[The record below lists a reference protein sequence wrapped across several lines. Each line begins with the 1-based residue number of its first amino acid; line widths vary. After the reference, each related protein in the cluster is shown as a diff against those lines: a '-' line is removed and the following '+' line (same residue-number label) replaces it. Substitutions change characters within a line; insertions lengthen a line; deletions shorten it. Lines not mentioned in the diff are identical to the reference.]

1 MSIFEKIDTERHR
14 RDINL
19 CKPVSQ
25 PDATG
30 YSGVGPDEMAAKPTA
45 FFADYSEE
53 HSTPAK
59 PGLLA
64 KSISRIAGQKAAISK
79 DKEG

>member
-1 MSIFEKIDTERHR
+1 MSIFEKIDMGRHR

-30 YSGVGPDEMAAKPTA
+30 YSGVEPGAIEVIPSVSFADNSGEDSIPGRPEPIVKPT
-45 FFADYSEE
+45 
-53 HSTPAK
+53 
-59 PGLLA
+59 G
-64 KSISRIAGQKAAISK
+64 RIVAQEPAISK
-79 DKEG
+79 DKEA